1 MLDTPAPSVQL
12 DGIDNGLLL
21 FNATGYASSPRLTS
35 GIRSALLFELLKR
48 LDEAHIAIAK
58 PSTMVLS
65 TVQAQ
70 PETPAISA
78 AVPAP
83 TVAPAP
89 VPPLTS

>member
-21 FNATGYASSPRLTS
+21 FNATGFASSPRLTS

-48 LDEAHIAIAK
+48 LDEANIAIAK

-65 TVQAQ
+65 TVPAQ
-70 PETPAISA
+70 PEAPAMSA
-78 AVPAP
+78 VAP
-83 TVAPAP
+83 APAP